1 MESRTREGRAQPE
14 CPQLFLQHC
23 KREAGVP
30 DRKPRGETTRA
41 EDSEAQTVAGVEEV
55 LLNNVKTK
63 CIILSIND
71 HRVCLLT
78 KGPNL

>member
-1 MESRTREGRAQPE
+1 M
-14 CPQLFLQHC
+14 
-23 KREAGVP
+23 P